1 MTDSEPTVFSLM
13 IISNNIWRGFESS
26 TLLINYAV
34 IYKAFQLGFK
44 NMESPIIFMTI
55 FVEKVLYI
63 YYYLVSRTL
72 IILNSIS
79 HILFYIPCTKDHMW
93 QASCLVQTTA
103 SHHKEDLWLHLGLAL
118 LGSQDAFYGKG
129 NMYLSHDRV
138 LTDFLLER
146 MGRLRVTLNPL
157 KTLLMGASEASL
169 R

>member
-1 MTDSEPTVFSLM
+1 M
-13 IISNNIWRGFESS
+13 GSS
-26 TLLINYAV
+26 
-34 IYKAFQLGFK
+34 
-44 NMESPIIFMTI
+44 IIFMTI
-55 FVEKVLYI
+55 SVEKVLYI
-63 YYYLVSRTL
+63 YNYLVSRTL
-72 IILNSIS
+72 TVLNSKS
-79 HILFYIPCTKDHMW
+79 HVLFYIPCTKDHMW
-93 QASCLVQTTA
+93 QASYLVQTTA
-103 SHHKEDLWLHLGLAL
+103 SHCKEDLWLHLGLAL